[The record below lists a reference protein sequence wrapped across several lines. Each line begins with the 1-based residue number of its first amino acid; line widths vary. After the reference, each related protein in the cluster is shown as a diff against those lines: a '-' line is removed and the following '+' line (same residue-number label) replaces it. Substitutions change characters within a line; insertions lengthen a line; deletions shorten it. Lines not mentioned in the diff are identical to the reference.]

1 MQLQHKISLYIRVIT
16 NIGDCKMLKLF
27 KDVLNRYFIFKSE
40 LDLYI
45 EDQRPTSQSEVE
57 SLIRRYESEKQGVLV

>member
-1 MQLQHKISLYIRVIT
+1 
-16 NIGDCKMLKLF
+16 MLKLF

-57 SLIRRYESEKQGVLV
+57 SLIRRYESEKQGVLA